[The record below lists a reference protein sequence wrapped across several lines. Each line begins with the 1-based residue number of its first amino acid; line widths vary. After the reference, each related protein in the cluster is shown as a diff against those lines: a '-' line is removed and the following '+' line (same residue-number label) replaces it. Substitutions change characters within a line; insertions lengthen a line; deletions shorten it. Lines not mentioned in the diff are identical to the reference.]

1 MKRMYL
7 LLLWLLPFIMLPI
20 YSQAISQSELR
31 DSSRYVQ
38 FKSVADYKVYYVDM
52 ESITPITA
60 PEGHRRIT
68 ATVYALVD
76 GEDYIAAVQMEYDY
90 QLDRSLRQLLSKHDV
105 LKSQGQDSPYISV
118 WRDKRDNIGIT
129 CRIINVKGYTLSRES
144 VVEPHE
150 LDAVYE
156 DIVNLS
162 FKGSRY
168 KILNTIYKQAYGI
181 NFDDEMSSKLL

>member
-118 WRDKRDNIGIT
+118 WRDKQDNIGIT
-129 CRIINVKGYTLSRES
+129 CRILGVKGYTISGNNMA
-144 VVEPHE
+144 E
-150 LDAVYE
+150 LYKIDNVYK
-156 DIVNLS
+156 DISELS
-162 FKGSRY
+162 FKGNQY
-168 KILNTIYKQAYGI
+168 KMLNAIYKQAYGI
-181 NFDDEMSSKLL
+181 YFDDEMSSKLL

>member
-1 MKRMYL
+1 
-7 LLLWLLPFIMLPI
+7 
-20 YSQAISQSELR
+20 
-31 DSSRYVQ
+31 
-38 FKSVADYKVYYVDM
+38 M

-105 LKSQGQDSPYISV
+105 LKSQGQDTQYISV

>member
-20 YSQAISQSELR
+20 NSQAISQSELR
-31 DSSRYVQ
+31 GSSRYVQ
-38 FKSVADYKVYYVDM
+38 FESVADYKVYYVDM

-118 WRDKRDNIGIT
+118 WRDKQDNIGIT
-129 CRIINVKGYTLSRES
+129 CRILGVKEYTLSGNS
-144 VVEPHE
+144 MAE
-150 LDAVYE
+150 LYKIDNVYK
-156 DIVNLS
+156 DISELS
-162 FKGSRY
+162 FKGNRY
-168 KILNTIYKQAYGI
+168 KMLNTIYKQAYGI
-181 NFDDEMSSKLL
+181 YFDDEMSSKLL

>member
-7 LLLWLLPFIMLPI
+7 LVLWLLPFLMLPI
-20 YSQAISQSELR
+20 YSQAISLPDLS
-31 DSSRYVQ
+31 DSFRYVQ
-38 FKSVADYKVYYVDM
+38 FESVADYKAYYVDL
-52 ESITPITA
+52 ESITPTTA
-60 PEGHRRIT
+60 PEGHRRIN
-68 ATVYALVD
+68 ATVYVMLNRAEYLSV
-76 GEDYIAAVQMEYDY
+76 IQMEYDY
-90 QLDRSLRQLLSKHDV
+90 LLDHSLRQLLSKHDV
-105 LKSQGQDSPYISV
+105 LKYQGQDTPYISV

>member
-20 YSQAISQSELR
+20 YSQAISQSELS

-118 WRDKRDNIGIT
+118 WRDKRDNIGVT

>member
-7 LLLWLLPFIMLPI
+7 LVLWLLPFLMLPI
-20 YSQAISQSELR
+20 YSQAISLPDLS

-76 GEDYIAAVQMEYDY
+76 GEDYIAAVQMA
-90 QLDRSLRQLLSKHDV
+90 LHVVFLVLR
-105 LKSQGQDSPYISV
+105 
-118 WRDKRDNIGIT
+118 GILFLVIT
-129 CRIINVKGYTLSRES
+129 W
-144 VVEPHE
+144 
-150 LDAVYE
+150 
-156 DIVNLS
+156 
-162 FKGSRY
+162 
-168 KILNTIYKQAYGI
+168 Q
-181 NFDDEMSSKLL
+181 NFIK

>member
-20 YSQAISQSELR
+20 YSQAISQFELR
-31 DSSRYVQ
+31 GSSRYVQ
-38 FKSVADYKVYYVDM
+38 FESVADYKVYYVDM

-76 GEDYIAAVQMEYDY
+76 GEDYIVAVQMEYDY

-118 WRDKRDNIGIT
+118 WRDKQDNIGIT
-129 CRIINVKGYTLSRES
+129 CRILGVKEYTLSGNS
-144 VVEPHE
+144 MAE
-150 LDAVYE
+150 LYKIDNVYK
-156 DIVNLS
+156 DISELS
-162 FKGSRY
+162 FKGNRY
-168 KILNTIYKQAYGI
+168 KMLNAIYKQAYGI
-181 NFDDEMSSKLL
+181 YFDDEMSSKLL